1 MKKSAT
7 LACFVVLG
15 ACIAPGLSSAAS
27 AVSVHRLTAVMTPRQ
42 VVTPTNKP
50 AAFPAAMKGAT
61 GTFTGTTSAD
71 GRTLKWKVTYAN
83 LGAPALVIADIHIGK
98 PGKFGPILMRVCG
111 PCKRGQSGVIKL
123 KSGYAAR
130 LATSDQWV
138 TLITEK
144 YPNGIVRGQIKVG

>member
-1 MKKSAT
+1 MADLRVGTECST
-7 LACFVVLG
+7 
-15 ACIAPGLSSAAS
+15 SST
-27 AVSVHRLTAVMTPRQ
+27 RP
-42 VVTPTNKP
+42 
-50 AAFPAAMKGAT
+50 KGT
-61 GTFTGTTSAD
+61 ENEGWGD
-71 GRTLKWKVTYAN
+71 
-83 LGAPALVIADIHIGK
+83 IGK

-144 YPNGIVRGQIKVG
+144 YPNGVVRGQVKVG

>member
-1 MKKSAT
+1 MKKSA
-7 LACFVVLG
+7 AIASFVALG

-50 AAFPAAMKGAT
+50 AAFPPALKGAQ

-71 GRTLKWKVTYAN
+71 GKTLKRKISYSK
-83 LGAPALVIADIHIGK
+83 LGSPALVIADIHIGK
-98 PGKFGPILMRVCG
+98 AGKFGPILMRVCG
-111 PCKRGQSGVIKL
+111 PCKPGQSGVTKL
-123 KSGYAAR
+123 KAGYAAR
-130 LATSDQWV
+130 LVSSDQWL

-144 YPNGIVRGQIKVG
+144 YPNGVVRGQIKAG